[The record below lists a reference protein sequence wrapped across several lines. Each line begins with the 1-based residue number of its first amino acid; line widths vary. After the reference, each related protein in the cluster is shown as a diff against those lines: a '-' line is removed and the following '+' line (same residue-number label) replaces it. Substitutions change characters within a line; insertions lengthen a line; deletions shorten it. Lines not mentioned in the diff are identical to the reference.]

1 MGFTLFQMMCLDDW
15 GDVAREVSA
24 IYSYAGLLFIVFL
37 LFTTFCMLNMF
48 VAVFCFA
55 VHELEEIRLAA
66 KKAKRGSDED
76 DDDDSIEMDSCAI
89 HSFLDQEQE
98 LAAKMKLLA
107 KAQEKTI
114 KKMCNISKQLLHSK
128 TENKSNKICNQ

>member
-1 MGFTLFQMMCLDDW
+1 MGFQMMCLDDW
-15 GDVAREVSA
+15 GDVAREDSA
-24 IYSYAGLLFIVFL
+24 TYSYAGLLFIVFL
-37 LFTTFCMLNMF
+37 LFTTFSILNMF

-76 DDDDSIEMDSCAI
+76 DDDSIEMDSCAI

-98 LAAKMKLLA
+98 LAANMKLLA

-114 KKMCNISKQLLHSK
+114 KKMCYISKHLLNS
-128 TENKSNKICNQ
+128 KSNEICNHRLKHNSS